1 MATIL
6 LDIPDRLITLYNQA
20 RASWNA
26 YAPTVGQPPLPIAS
40 KALLETRTKNQMKTG
55 IVGEAV
61 RIAVDDTV
69 LQALI
74 TELSTL

>member
-1 MATIL
+1 
-6 LDIPDRLITLYNQA
+6 
-20 RASWNA
+20 
-26 YAPTVGQPPLPIAS
+26 
-40 KALLETRTKNQMKTG
+40 MKTW

>member
-40 KALLETRTKNQMKTG
+40 KALLETRTKNQMKTW